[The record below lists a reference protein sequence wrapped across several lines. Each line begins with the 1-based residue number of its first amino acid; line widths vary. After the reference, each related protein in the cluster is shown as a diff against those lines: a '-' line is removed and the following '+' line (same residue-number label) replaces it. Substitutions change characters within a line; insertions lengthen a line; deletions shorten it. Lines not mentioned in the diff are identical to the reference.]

1 MPKFQFASTSAAEA
15 SAGLLILPVFEGP
28 DAGPGVD
35 EVGKALGADLVATLR
50 ENGFTGKAGE
60 TFTVPTFGRI
70 PAKTVLLVG
79 LGRKGDVKPDSLRRA
94 AGKVARTASRFDSVT
109 TTLARTA
116 RPPAEAVQAVVEGL
130 MLGAYRFDRFKSS
143 SSNGD
148 APDSSALETV
158 TLLGVDERAA
168 ARRAQVTSE
177 CVAWARDLV
186 NTPAGAA
193 TPEYLAEEA
202 RRMAEETGLE
212 VTIWSKSDLEE
223 GGFGGVLGVGQGSV
237 NPPRL
242 IELTYRGGRKA
253 DQPIA
258 ITGKGVTFDS
268 GGLSIKDAKGME
280 WMKADM
286 GGAAA
291 MLAAMRAIAILKPK
305 VNVIAAIPSS
315 ENLPSGSALRPGD
328 VLVHRGGTTS
338 EVLNTDAEGR
348 LILADALAYLAE
360 QNPRV
365 IIDAATLTGACMV
378 ALGEEVWGVMGND
391 RRLIRDVIAA
401 GDAVGEPGWELPLWR
416 RYRSKINSNVADVKN
431 IGDRYGGAITAALFL
446 AEFVGDTPWCH
457 LDVAGTA
464 YWEKAGDYWPKGATG
479 SPARTIIRYVLDRAA
494 EGARSGGGT
503 ARGTSTTAA
512 AGRSRTG
519 SKSSAKA
526 SAAKATSAKRSA
538 AKPMSGTTVARATKR
553 AGKTPAAASRARPR
567 TT

>member
-1 MPKFQFASTSAAEA
+1 MPKFQFATTSAAEV

-35 EVGKALGADLVATLR
+35 EAGKALGADLVATLK
-50 ENGFTGKAGE
+50 ENNFKGKTGE
-60 TFTVPTFGRI
+60 TFTIPAFGRLG
-70 PAKTVLLVG
+70 AKTVLLVG
-79 LGRKGDVKPDSLRRA
+79 LGKRSEVRPDSLRRA
-94 AGKVARTASRFDSVT
+94 AGKAARTASRFDSVA
-109 TTLARTA
+109 TTLAKAA
-116 RPPAEAVQAVVEGL
+116 RPSSEAVQAVVEGL
-130 MLGAYRFDRFKSS
+130 LLGSYRFDRFKSAS
-143 SSNGD
+143 MNGD
-148 APDSSALETV
+148 APDRSVLETV

-168 ARRAQVTSE
+168 ARRAEVTSE
-177 CVAWARDLV
+177 SVAWARDLV

-193 TPEYLAEEA
+193 TPEFLADQA
-202 RRMAEETGLE
+202 RKMAKETGLE
-212 VTIWSKSDLEE
+212 VKIWSKADLEK

-237 NPPRL
+237 NPPRF
-242 IELTYRGGRKA
+242 IELSYDGGRKA
-253 DQPIA
+253 DPPIA

-315 ENLPSGSALRPGD
+315 ENLPSGTALRPGD

-360 QNPRV
+360 KNPRV
-365 IIDAATLTGACMV
+365 IIDAATLTGACMI
-378 ALGEEVWGVMGND
+378 ALGEEIWGVMGND
-391 RRLIRDVIAA
+391 RRLIRDVLAA
-401 GDAVGEPGWELPLWR
+401 GEAVGEQGWELPLWR
-416 RYRSKINSNVADVKN
+416 RYRSKIDSPVADVKN

-464 YWEKAGDYWPKGATG
+464 FWEKAGDYWPKGATG

-494 EGARSGGGT
+494 EGSK
-503 ARGTSTTAA
+503 RGSRGLPDRLEVLGQ
-512 AGRSRTG
+512 GRRQG
-519 SKSSAKA
+519 DPQE
-526 SAAKATSAKRSA
+526 RRR
-538 AKPMSGTTVARATKR
+538 GRQDD
-553 AGKTPAAASRARPR
+553 RPGV
-567 TT
+567 T